1 MSQPKSFKR
10 IGILCDYL
18 HPETPE
24 FIPALIDYLQQ
35 TNCECVI
42 TSNTQTLL
50 PNLKAYAVPAN
61 ELKQHCDL
69 LIAVGGDGSLL
80 RASMIA
86 LDNELPILGINRG
99 HLGFLTALPANQ
111 LERLQAILDG
121 HYIEEERLVL
131 EANLLVGEKIIH
143 HMRALNDIVL
153 THARATHMLEFD
165 VYTQDQRIC
174 HMRAD
179 GYIVATPTGSTAYA
193 LSAGGPILEPQTNAL
208 ALVPMFPHSLSN
220 RPLVVS
226 ANHTIDIRLDS
237 NLSDAMISA
246 DGQVQHQFN
255 GAMHCQIFQSENKL
269 RLIHSEDYHYFTN
282 LSEKLSWHNSTK
294 RN

>member
-1 MSQPKSFKR
+1 MTTSFQR

-24 FIPALIDYLQQ
+24 FMPKLVDCLEKSGRLICITPQ
-35 TNCECVI
+35 TK
-42 TSNTQTLL
+42 SLL
-50 PNLKAYAVPAN
+50 PHINTEVVDDANLN
-61 ELKQHCDL
+61 QHCDL

-80 RASMIA
+80 RAAMLA
-86 LDNELPILGINRG
+86 LDNDLPILGINRG
-99 HLGFLTALPANQ
+99 HLGFLTALPATQ
-111 LERLQAILDG
+111 LDNLNKLLDG
-121 HYIEEERLVL
+121 DYIAEERLVL
-131 EANLLVGEKIIH
+131 EADLIENQQVIH
-143 HMRALNDIVL
+143 SMRALNDIVL
-153 THARATHMLEFD
+153 THTQATHMLEFD
-165 VYTQDQRIC
+165 VSTQDQRIC
-174 HMRAD
+174 HLRAD

-226 ANHTIDIRLDS
+226 ADHTIDIRLDG
-237 NLSDAMISA
+237 NHAEAIISA
-246 DGQVQHQFN
+246 DGQVQYNFD
-255 GAMHCQIFQSENKL
+255 GAMHCQIKQANKKL
-269 RLIHSEDYHYFTN
+269 KLIHGKDYHYFTN